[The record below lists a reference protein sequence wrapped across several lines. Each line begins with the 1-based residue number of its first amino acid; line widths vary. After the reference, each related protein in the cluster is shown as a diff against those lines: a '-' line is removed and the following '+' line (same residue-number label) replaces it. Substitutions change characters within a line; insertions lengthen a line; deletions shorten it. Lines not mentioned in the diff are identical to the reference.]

1 MYELENIMKQIEKL
15 RKKMNNLLKKKGSL
29 LDPEVIAASQILDSV
44 LNEYYKI
51 LRKKIDKH

>member
-15 RKKMNNLLKKKGSL
+15 REKMNNLLKKKGSL